1 LAGAKFYDE
10 LDIAIEHGGDDAFDV
25 IPYSPDDDLPF

>member
-1 LAGAKFYDE
+1 LAGAKYYDE
-10 LDIAIEHGGDDAFDV
+10 LDIIEHGGDDAFDV